1 MSTTSITLSDQDK
14 STLRTAAY
22 GAVSLMAA
30 TTSSPRKSATY
41 AAISLTS
48 ATGLV
53 GHVLAANTKD
63 IELKGKTVAELA
75 DRVLPALTGAMELLG
90 KQAPAEADN
99 FRSTI
104 LLVIEAAQVHL
115 DKPSTTAA
123 EMARKIT
130 AVLDAAGAT
139 STDSGAA
146 PAAAAAGQDRP
157 KLQKAIEEIVD
168 SGFVGVSLRVHDE
181 RGEWVGSAGAAEL
194 GGAAKPPTN
203 GHVRIGSNTKTFTAT
218 LVLQLVAEGK
228 VGLDTLVAH
237 YLPEF
242 GLDERITVRML
253 LQHTS
258 GLFNFSGEVYDDGTV
273 VLGIPMPYGP
283 AGTRW
288 LENRSK
294 TYRPQELVELAL
306 SKPARFEPGTGWSY
320 SNTNYVLARLLI
332 EKVTGRS
339 LAEEMQRQILGPLGL
354 TGTVL
359 PDTSPEIPEPHAH
372 AYYRYEDAG
381 KQKTLDITRQ
391 NPSWISTGGDMI
403 STTQDLHTFISAL
416 MSGKLLPAPLL
427 AEMCT
432 AHPTGL
438 ANMAYGLGVFL
449 VTTDCGGTVISH
461 NGATVGHAALMYS
474 TPDGSKTLTAA
485 LNCVDDADLS
495 IATAFQNAQH
505 RIVNEVFCGGQADP
519 AQPTD

>member
-1 MSTTSITLSDQDK
+1 MSITLSDQDK

-22 GAVSLMAA
+22 GALSLMAA
-30 TTSSPRKSATY
+30 ATGSPRKAVTNASIA
-41 AAISLTS
+41 LTS

-53 GHVLAANTKD
+53 GHVLTAKTKD
-63 IELKGKTVAELA
+63 IELKGRTVAELA
-75 DRVLPALTGAMELLG
+75 DRVLPALTAAMKLLG
-90 KQAPAEADN
+90 EQAPAEADV

-104 LLVIEAAQVHL
+104 LLAVEEAHP
-115 DKPSTTAA
+115 DKPSATTAA
-123 EMARKIT
+123 MARKIT
-130 AVLDAAGAT
+130 AALDAAGK
-139 STDSGAA
+139 
-146 PAAAAAGQDRP
+146 DRP
-157 KLQKAIEEIVD
+157 ELQKAIEEIVD

-194 GGAAKPPTN
+194 GGAAKPPAN

-228 VGLDTLVAH
+228 VGLDTPAAD
-237 YLPEF
+237 YLPGF

-258 GLFNFSGEVYDDGTV
+258 GVFSFTGEINDDGTV
-273 VLGIPMPYGP
+273 APGIPIPYGTT
-283 AGTRW
+283 GKEWMGDRF
-288 LENRSK
+288 K

-339 LAEEMQRQILGPLGL
+339 VAEEMQERILGPLAL
-354 TGTVL
+354 SGTVV
-359 PDTSPEIPEPHAH
+359 PDASPEIPEPHAH

-381 KQKTLDITRQ
+381 EQKTIDITRQ
-391 NPSWISTGGDMI
+391 NPSWISSGGDMI

-416 MSGKLLPAPLL
+416 LGGTLLPAPLL

-432 AHPTGL
+432 PHPTGIP
-438 ANMAYGLGVFL
+438 NMDYGLGVF
-449 VTTDCGGTVISH
+449 VVNTDGGGTVISH
-461 NGATVGHAALMYS
+461 NGAAVGHAALMYG

-495 IATAFQNAQH
+495 LGEAFQKAQQ
-505 RIVNEVFCGGQADP
+505 RLVNEVFCGG
-519 AQPTD
+519 